1 MGAYRFMFRWFCLY
15 VCLATHSAYASL
27 PGATAYLDGHKAF
40 NAGRH
45 GTATGA
51 FTQAA
56 EAGGPLAPYARIR
69 AAVSRAA
76 GGDKQGA
83 RELLEHALKLEAG
96 PWTPLAQYHLGL
108 LMGQAGEIE
117 AAAILLNSAL
127 DVDADLWWLQDVR
140 WEAAEI
146 YLQAPATREFGSA
159 FFRTVVKDTMY
170 RRPRL
175 EAAAILASSTDPADR
190 IAAALG
196 MVYSSSYKDATAT
209 FTSIQ
214 NAKLTGEWQ
223 AGRDLLA
230 ARLDLVNG
238 QLTRGRSTLL
248 SIADTHPQTPWA
260 AQALYYAGRSFLDTG
275 DFAQA
280 EALYE
285 RLAER
290 YAGDRVVGDLKWRIA
305 EVYGE
310 RKQLEQSAT
319 HFRALAMRHPDH
331 PRAAEALL
339 GAAEGFRQAGRRNDA
354 LTFYGELVEQF
365 PMSPHAPEGAYTAG
379 KLLLDVDKPE
389 EAIDTFGVGAEIGIG
404 NYYGH
409 RAAELRHELLP
420 SKENLTTPFRADG
433 ARAFVRPVRVEG
445 PTLEPSLAERAA
457 EDERFARLQF
467 FGRYG
472 LPEAEWEAL
481 ALFRNDLSHPTQDEL
496 AIYAAIGEA
505 GVAYSAMQWADHL
518 GWGRAGESGMPG
530 PNRLRVSFPL
540 AYWEQVSALGR
551 ATGVDPYLMLAVA
564 KQESTY
570 RPALSSH
577 AGASGVMQVMP
588 PTAEWLAK
596 VEPNLTAEDAGN
608 LMVPVHSLRLGA
620 YYLQRMIER
629 SNGNLVY
636 ALASYNAGPGNC
648 DKWRRQFGNIDMA
661 TFVER
666 IPFDETRH
674 YVKKVLGNYA
684 AYHSLYAPVN

>member
-1 MGAYRFMFRWFCLY
+1 MFRLFCLSIGLGL
-15 VCLATHSAYASL
+15 CLASSIAGASL
-27 PGATAYLDGHKAF
+27 PGDAVYLDGHKAF

-45 GTATGA
+45 GTAIGA

-76 GGDKQGA
+76 GGDKKGA
-83 RELLEHALKLEAG
+83 REALEYVLKLQEG

-117 AAAILLNSAL
+117 AAAILLNTAL
-127 DVDADLWWLQDVR
+127 DIEADLWWLQDVR
-140 WEAAEI
+140 WEAAAI
-146 YLQAPATREFGSA
+146 YLKSPATREFGSA
-159 FFRTVVKDTMY
+159 FFRTVVKDTLY
-170 RRPRL
+170 RKPRL
-175 EAAAILASSTDPADR
+175 EAAAMLASSTDPGDR

-196 MVYSSSYKDATAT
+196 MVYSSAYRDATQT
-209 FTSIQ
+209 FTTIQ
-214 NAKLTGEWQ
+214 NASLQPEWQ
-223 AGRDLLA
+223 AARDLLA

-238 QLTRGRSTLL
+238 QITRGRTTMLT
-248 SIADTHPQTPWA
+248 IADTHPQTPWA

-275 DFAQA
+275 DFVQA

-285 RLAER
+285 RLAAR

-310 RKQLEQSAT
+310 RNELEKSAT

-339 GAAEGFRQAGRRNDA
+339 RTADRFREAGRRNDA
-354 LTFYGELVEQF
+354 LTFYDELIEQF
-365 PMSPHAPEGAYTAG
+365 PTSTYAPEGAYTAG
-379 KLLLDVDKPE
+379 NMRVEAGKPQ
-389 EAIDTFGVGAEIGIG
+389 EAVETFGKGAAIGIG

-409 RAAELRHELLP
+409 RAAELRHEMLTD
-420 SKENLTTPFRADG
+420 KEFTPTPFRADG
-433 ARAFVRPVRVEG
+433 ARAFVRPVPVEG
-445 PTLEPSLAERAA
+445 PVAEPVLAERAA
-457 EDERFARLQF
+457 ADERFARLQF

-481 ALFRNDLSHPTQDEL
+481 ALFRNELSDPANDDLAT
-496 AIYAAIGEA
+496 YAAVGQA
-505 GVAYSAMQWADHL
+505 GVAYSAMQWADHV
-518 GWGRAGESGMPG
+518 GWGRAGEAGMAG
-530 PNRLRVSFPL
+530 PSRLRVSFPL
-540 AYWEQVSALGR
+540 AYWDQVSALGR

-570 RPALSSH
+570 RPALTSH

-596 VEPNLTAEDAGN
+596 IEPNLTPEDAGN
-608 LMVPVHSLRLGA
+608 LMVPIHSLRLGA

-648 DKWRRQFGNIDMA
+648 DKWRRQFGNVDMA
-661 TFVER
+661 KFVER

-684 AYHSLYAPVN
+684 AYHSLYPPVN

>member
-1 MGAYRFMFRWFCLY
+1 MIRWFCL
-15 VCLATHSAYASL
+15 CLSLATLPAVASL
-27 PGATAYLDGHKAF
+27 PGAAAYLDGHKAF

-45 GTATGA
+45 GTAIGA

-69 AAVSRAA
+69 AALSRAA
-76 GGDKQGA
+76 GGDTSGA
-83 RELLEHALKLEAG
+83 REALEAALKLQPG

-108 LMGQAGEIE
+108 LMGQAGEVE
-117 AAAILLNSAL
+117 AAAVLLNTAL
-127 DVDADLWWLQDVR
+127 DVEADLWWLQDVR
-140 WEAAEI
+140 WEAAAI
-146 YLQAPATREFGSA
+146 YLKSPATREFGSA
-159 FFRTVVKDTMY
+159 FFRTVVRDTLY
-170 RRPRL
+170 RKPRL
-175 EAAAILASSTDPADR
+175 EAAAMLASSTDPGDR

-196 MVYSSSYKDATAT
+196 MVYSSAYRDATQT

-214 NAKLTGEWQ
+214 NAPLSPEWQ
-223 AGRDLLA
+223 AARDLLA
-230 ARLDLVNG
+230 ARLDLANG

-248 SIADTHPQTPWA
+248 TIADTHPQTAWA

-275 DFAQA
+275 DFAQS

-310 RKQLEQSAT
+310 RKQLEMSAT

-339 GAAEGFRQAGRRNDA
+339 RTADRFRQAGRRNDA
-354 LTFYGELVEQF
+354 LTFYDELIEQF
-365 PMSPHAPEGAYTAG
+365 PSSAYAPEGAYTAG
-379 KLLLDVDKPE
+379 NILVEAGKPQD
-389 EAIDTFGVGAEIGIG
+389 AIDKFGKGAAIGVG

-409 RAAELRHELLP
+409 RAAELLHDLKAP
-420 SKENLTTPFRADG
+420 KESVPTPFRADG
-433 ARAFVRPVRVEG
+433 ARAFVRPVPVEG
-445 PTLEPSLAERAA
+445 LIAEPQLAERAA
-457 EDERFARLQF
+457 EDERYARLEF
-467 FGRYG
+467 FGRHG

-481 ALFRNDLSHPTQDEL
+481 TLFRNELSDPANDDLAT
-496 AIYAAIGEA
+496 YAAIA
-505 GVAYSAMQWADHL
+505 QSGVAYSAMQWADHV

-530 PNRLRVSFPL
+530 PSRLRVSYPL
-540 AYWEQVSALGR
+540 AYWDQVTSLSR

-570 RPALSSH
+570 RPALTSH

-596 VEPNLTAEDAGN
+596 VEPNLTPEDAGN

-661 TFVER
+661 KFVER

-684 AYHSLYAPVN
+684 AYHSLYPPFN